1 MSVSL
6 RGPWYYTKPDLRNAN
21 NFCRKFI
28 LNLYMNALPLTLL
41 SMQTVLVTSC
51 KSLTQEKI
59 HHYFPFY
66 YPTTIFALHVDT
78 FEVSIRVCSPNN
90 KEKRDNPPGIFFF
103 KKLSPTKKNYSMMSV
118 TRNSLLSVCPWR
130 VGIWFGWGL
139 PSLHCV
145 HEPLKQADEKVHL
158 LSSASHSSAS
168 QVGHMLY

>member
-1 MSVSL
+1 MVL
-6 RGPWYYTKPDLRNAN
+6 HQTRPKECKQLLQEVHLKPLHECLTSHLALYAN
-21 NFCRKFI
+21 WTHNH
-28 LNLYMNALPLTLL
+28 
-41 SMQTVLVTSC
+41 SC

-90 KEKRDNPPGIFFF
+90 KEKRDNPPGIFFI

-139 PSLHCV
+139 PSTVFTNHWN
-145 HEPLKQADEKVHL
+145 KQMRKYIYWAQHL
-158 LSSASHSSAS
+158 THQLARWAICFTR
-168 QVGHMLY
+168 LF